1 MGTVRIHGMGGE
13 ERREFSVVGKRI
25 PRPDAYEKCSG
36 IARYTVDIKLPGML
50 IGKVLRS
57 PYPHARILKIDKS
70 KAEKLPGV
78 EAVITTEDVPKK
90 LFNGTFTIYKLSPE
104 RAKREIEDRYV
115 LSEKARFVGD
125 GIAAV
130 AAIDGELAEKA
141 LELIEVEFEE
151 LPAHFD
157 PLEAMKP
164 GASRIH
170 DFAER
175 NIAEHM
181 AYPFARGDVERGFQE
196 ADCIVEETFSTS
208 KQKHCQLELD
218 SCVASFGPNGRLT
231 VWSPCTQIHLSR
243 RRIASLFNLAEG
255 MVRVI
260 TPYVGGAFGGRSN
273 FNAEPI
279 CIALAQKTGKPVKLE
294 YSSEEDFT
302 VHMSRQ
308 PFIQTGKIGVRKDGT
323 ITALQTV
330 LVTNGGAY
338 FETSGATTAVNMV
351 MFGGLYRCEN
361 VAGEADIV
369 YTNTPVSGGF
379 RGYGNPQGIFVLEQ
393 IIDMAAEKIGMDPLE
408 FRLKNHRRIGDPSWW
423 PTIPILSCALD
434 ECISVGAERIDW
446 KKKRAEK
453 KEGLRRRGVGMA
465 VMMHPSNVYPL
476 FMEHSSASIKLN
488 EDGSATV
495 IVGASEQG
503 QGTLAVVKQIA
514 AEELGV
520 GSENVRVVTGDTDI
534 TPFDMGTYGSRTTY
548 VLGHAVHGAAREA
561 KGQILARAAKMLE
574 VSTNELEIGA
584 GQIYVR
590 EQPEKGISVAEVARA
605 SIYDQQGEASAIVA
619 NYSYNPA
626 SSAPSFQAAFA
637 EVEVDTETGEVTVLK
652 VVIAHDI
659 GRAINPA
666 AAEGQLEGSVVQG
679 IGYALTEDFV
689 VDSKTGKT
697 LSDSFL
703 RTLQG
708 LLAQKGWVSP
718 VQLPQPQP

>member
-1 MGTVRIHGMGGE
+1 
-13 ERREFSVVGKRI
+13 
-25 PRPDAYEKCSG
+25 
-36 IARYTVDIKLPGML
+36 
-50 IGKVLRS
+50 
-57 PYPHARILKIDKS
+57 
-70 KAEKLPGV
+70 
-78 EAVITTEDVPKK
+78 
-90 LFNGTFTIYKLSPE
+90 
-104 RAKREIEDRYV
+104 
-115 LSEKARFVGD
+115 
-125 GIAAV
+125 
-130 AAIDGELAEKA
+130 
-141 LELIEVEFEE
+141 
-151 LPAHFD
+151 
-157 PLEAMKP
+157 
-164 GASRIH
+164 
-170 DFAER
+170 
-175 NIAEHM
+175 
-181 AYPFARGDVERGFQE
+181 
-196 ADCIVEETFSTS
+196 
-208 KQKHCQLELD
+208 
-218 SCVASFGPNGRLT
+218 
-231 VWSPCTQIHLSR
+231 
-243 RRIASLFNLAEG
+243 
-255 MVRVI
+255 
-260 TPYVGGAFGGRSN
+260 
-273 FNAEPI
+273 
-279 CIALAQKTGKPVKLE
+279 
-294 YSSEEDFT
+294 
-302 VHMSRQ
+302 
-308 PFIQTGKIGVRKDGT
+308 
-323 ITALQTV
+323 
-330 LVTNGGAY
+330 
-338 FETSGATTAVNMV
+338 
-351 MFGGLYRCEN
+351 
-361 VAGEADIV
+361 
-369 YTNTPVSGGF
+369 
-379 RGYGNPQGIFVLEQ
+379 
-393 IIDMAAEKIGMDPLE
+393 
-408 FRLKNHRRIGDPSWW
+408 
-423 PTIPILSCALD
+423 
-434 ECISVGAERIDW
+434 VGAERIDW

-703 RTLQG
+703 TYKIPSTLDLPEIEVILVEEADPTG
-708 LLAQKGWVSP
+708 PFGAKGVGESGSVATAP
-718 VQLPQPQP
+718 AIANAIYNATGVRVTELPMTPERVLKALKIKS